1 MATAG
6 AAEPSGDASVSLIN
20 LDRQISELLDCKPLT
35 EKEVEML
42 CEKARE
48 VLLQESHVV
57 PVQAPVIICGD
68 IHAQFHD
75 LMEIFRIGG
84 PIPDVNYLFMGDYVD
99 RGYYSVE
106 TVTLLICYKVRYP
119 ERIHLLRGNHESR
132 QITQVYGFY
141 DECLRKYGTAGSS
154 DVNRPRLR
162 QRPLPW
168 AAWPGCTWLQ
178 PPLQVLRTTAAGQ
191 SGGSRP

>member
-1 MATAG
+1 
-6 AAEPSGDASVSLIN
+6 
-20 LDRQISELLDCKPLT
+20 
-35 EKEVEML
+35 
-42 CEKARE
+42 
-48 VLLQESHVV
+48 
-57 PVQAPVIICGD
+57 
-68 IHAQFHD
+68 
-75 LMEIFRIGG
+75 MEIFRIGG

>member
-6 AAEPSGDASVSLIN
+6 AGDASAEASVSLTN

-35 EKEVEML
+35 EKEVAKQHIDPKRIGTCTTPSLHHNYAIVIPSPHPSHSTPSHAPQVEML
-42 CEKARE
+42 CDKARE
-48 VLLQESHVV
+48 VLQQESHVV

-99 RGYYSVE
+99 RG
-106 TVTLLICYKVRYP
+106 
-119 ERIHLLRGNHESR
+119 
-132 QITQVYGFY
+132 
-141 DECLRKYGTAGSS
+141 SS
-154 DVNRPRLR
+154 PALDPDPDPHPRPH
-162 QRPLPW
+162 PHPNP
-168 AAWPGCTWLQ
+168 APAPA
-178 PPLQVLRTTAAGQ
+178 PAPA
-191 SGGSRP
+191 P